1 MFKVALGVVPDYLF
15 NGQGMRID
23 GISEDKQAQKAG
35 LQRADIV
42 VKLGSLETP
51 DMMSYMQALASFE
64 VGETTT
70 VTVKRDGQLIE
81 RKVTF

>member
-1 MFKVALGVVPDYLF
+1 
-15 NGQGMRID
+15 
-23 GISEDKQAQKAG
+23 
-35 LQRADIV
+35 
-42 VKLGSLETP
+42 
-51 DMMSYMQALASFE
+51 MMSYMKALASFE